1 MKVILVNGPC
11 GAGKTTTTKALH
23 KKLPQSVLINIDL
36 VRSFI
41 SGYREHPS
49 RSWKTGLN
57 LSLAL
62 AASAMQQ
69 DRDIIVDKMIFDAN
83 AWEPFYHL
91 AEEFNA
97 EVQEFIGADWLIYQD
112 LDALVNAVH
121 HENAEI
127 EAFDSSCF
135 SGRYVTGDI
144 SQDYL
149 NDLEA
154 ERSDSAKI
162 KRNELLKD
170 VETDDEEDDD
180 DDAVQVAGGL

>member
-97 EVQEFIGADWLIYQD
+97 EVQEFIIW
-112 LDALVNAVH
+112 
-121 HENAEI
+121 AE
-127 EAFDSSCF
+127 
-135 SGRYVTGDI
+135 
-144 SQDYL
+144 
-149 NDLEA
+149 
-154 ERSDSAKI
+154 
-162 KRNELLKD
+162 KD
-170 VETDDEEDDD
+170 VVLNRCDGRGDYTEGVFTRESCERYWNKVKDFSEQRPQAIMVDNSKLTKEQTVDKLL
-180 DDAVQVAGGL
+180 GMLK

>member
-97 EVQEFIGADWLIYQD
+97 EVQEFIIW
-112 LDALVNAVH
+112 
-121 HENAEI
+121 AE
-127 EAFDSSCF
+127 
-135 SGRYVTGDI
+135 
-144 SQDYL
+144 
-149 NDLEA
+149 
-154 ERSDSAKI
+154 
-162 KRNELLKD
+162 KD
-170 VETDDEEDDD
+170 VVLEVIIRRGYLPVK
-180 DDAVQVAGGL
+180 AVSAIGIK

>member
-11 GAGKTTTTKALH
+11 GAGKTTTTKLLH
-23 KKLPQSVLINIDL
+23 KKMPQSVLINIDL

-69 DRDIIVDKMIFDAN
+69 DRTIIVDKMIFEAN

-91 AEEFNA
+91 AKEFGA
-97 EVQEFIGADWLIYQD
+97 EVQEFIIWAEKDVVLHRCDVRGDYKEGVFTRESCERYWTKVTD
-112 LDALVNAVH
+112 FSKERPDALLIDNSKLSKEETV
-121 HENAEI
+121 EQI
-127 EAFDSSCF
+127 F
-135 SGRYVTGDI
+135 SMV
-144 SQDYL
+144 
-149 NDLEA
+149 
-154 ERSDSAKI
+154 K
-162 KRNELLKD
+162 
-170 VETDDEEDDD
+170 
-180 DDAVQVAGGL
+180 